1 MEYRWEEY
9 LLSDEKSLL
18 SMEAVFGLL
27 SKTYWAKDRP
37 IEKIEA
43 SIENSLCWGL
53 FHNHRQIGLARIVT
67 DNVSV
72 YYLCDVVIDK
82 EYRKKG
88 LGSFML
94 KNILR
99 NFENQN
105 MKGLLVTRDAQEFYK
120 KFGFNV
126 PAEPILMLK

>member
-1 MEYRWEEY
+1 MGERQ
-9 LLSDEKSLL
+9 
-18 SMEAVFGLL
+18 
-27 SKTYWAKDRP
+27 T

-53 FHNHRQIGLARIVT
+53 FHNNRQIGLARIVT

-99 NFENQN
+99 HFENQN

>member
-53 FHNHRQIGLARIVT
+53 FHNNRQIGLARIVT

>member
-53 FHNHRQIGLARIVT
+53 FHNNRQIGLARIVT

-99 NFENQN
+99 HFENQN